1 MLELDG
7 DTAALLEAAD
17 KLEDLLPTPE
27 GLQLRIVAPTE
38 EGIVLF
44 QLWESAEARQRN
56 ADHPGHADAL
66 AASGMTSI
74 VTGTRGRAFEG
85 ADLTLMADESA
96 GASGS

>member
-7 DTAALLEAAD
+7 DTAALLEAAE
-17 KLEDLLPTPE
+17 KLDGLLPVPD

-38 EGIVLF
+38 HGIVLF

-56 ADHPGHADAL
+56 AEHPGHADAL

-74 VTGTRGRAFEG
+74 VRDTRGRAFES
-85 ADLTLMADESA
+85 AELTLMD
-96 GASGS
+96 GDGV